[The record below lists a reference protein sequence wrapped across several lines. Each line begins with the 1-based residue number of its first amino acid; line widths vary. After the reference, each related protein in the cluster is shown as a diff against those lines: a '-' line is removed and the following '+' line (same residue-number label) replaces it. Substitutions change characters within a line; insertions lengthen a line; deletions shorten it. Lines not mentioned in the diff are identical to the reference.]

1 LIQPKEHPME
11 KIILEDEALRDGLQ
25 SEAQILSLDQ
35 KIELFNKLV
44 EAGLTRIQAGSFVHP
59 KYVPQMADT
68 DEFIGRIKNTPGV
81 LLTGLILNARGLDRA
96 LACGLEHVSMSVS
109 VSDTHSRKNVK
120 RPADEALVG
129 MVELIKQAVDAG
141 MTVRAG
147 AQCTFG
153 CVYEGA
159 VPEKNVLNAL
169 EAMAGAGAHELNLA
183 DTTGMANPFQ
193 VKRLAESVRQ
203 AIPEAKLSLH
213 LHDTRGLAMANLVAG
228 CEAGVEIFDVAA
240 GGLGGCPFVKGAAG
254 NLATEDVVN
263 LCDQAGIETG
273 VDLAKLCQAVELLST
288 MLGKDLPGRMCRVQ
302 KCLAEAQA

>member
-1 LIQPKEHPME
+1 MAS
-11 KIILEDEALRDGLQ
+11 IILEDEALRDGLQ
-25 SEAQILSLDQ
+25 SEARILSLDQ
-35 KIELFNKLV
+35 KIELFDKLV
-44 EAGLTRIQAGSFVHP
+44 DAGLARIQVGSFVHP

-68 DEFIGRIKNTPGV
+68 DEFIGRIKHTPGV
-81 LLTGLILNARGLDRA
+81 LLTGLILNAKGLERA
-96 LACGLEHVSMSVS
+96 LACGLKHVSMSVS

-120 RPADEALVG
+120 RPADEALAG
-129 MVELIKQAVDAG
+129 MVELIKQAVEAG

-147 AQCTFG
+147 AQCSFG

-169 EAMAGAGAHELNLA
+169 EAMAAAGAHELNLA

-193 VKRLAESVRQ
+193 VRRLVEKVRA
-203 AIPEAKLSLH
+203 AIPGASLSLH

-228 CEAGVEIFDVAA
+228 YEAGVKIFDVAA

-263 LCDQAGIETG
+263 LCDQAGIDSG
-273 VDLAKLCQAVELLST
+273 VDLLKLCRAVELLGA
-288 MLGKDLPGRMCRVQ
+288 MLSKELPGRMCRVQ
-302 KCLAEAQA
+302 KCLAETLG